1 MNALSTEFSLSTYRG
16 DYYHTIEFKN
26 GEKVNDIKEKVKKNG
41 KKHGTIV
48 SFISNPYYLG
58 AGSHLPIDK
67 VKEWLE
73 LMSYQLNY
81 NIEFHI
87 EEWEG
92 LKLVN
97 KEKIKRKGFS
107 DLIFHYI
114 QNPKDLIV
122 QPISLESSKKITEE
136 VKKDVVDESGK
147 VKAKKEKMKKDVNL
161 SFAFAY
167 DQSMETDERSFCN
180 FTQTDDGG
188 VHLDSVEEVF
198 CRYFQQQTKDSLS
211 ESQKAKMQILFQDVK
226 AGLKLVVNLS
236 TNAQVEFMG
245 NAKNRIQNENLKPV
259 LKDMTQELL
268 TEYFVNDSSKL
279 QAIIKVIKANA
290 KARIDLQK
298 AKSVNVSKK
307 IDNFADMELSNFIK
321 CNNTGNAYKE
331 LFLIEGR
338 KSAAG
343 SMVNGRDPNTQA
355 IFGFRGVTAN
365 AFKKSL
371 AEIMENGEWKQYVRV
386 LHTGIGASFDIRRL
400 YYDKIIISTDADI
413 DGYGIGV
420 GIAGFHV
427 RYMPEIIETGHLYK
441 VYPPLYRIADKDNPF
456 VGSKVELAKLCMKK
470 VVKVYSVR
478 MNTKN
483 SDYMDKDSLWKYLYD
498 TIDYLQNINELYDF
512 YKINPGL
519 IEIVIAALV
528 IFGGISK
535 ERLYLPDTN
544 VNSYKL
550 YDEKLSEQNFI
561 RDFMGFIQKR
571 YPEVKLENGVIKG
584 VVNGGVIR
592 LHLNQRFVTRVSDL
606 VPVIQK
612 YGYEIYVKEKGVEE
626 RKLTNMEFL
635 DNTSKLTPKIIS
647 RFKGLGEADAD
658 QLWETTLNP
667 ENRSLVQLTFD
678 DIERDIEIF
687 NKLKSDKPVYQK
699 QRKEMFEGYK
709 IRRDDLDN

>member
-268 TEYFVNDSSKL
+268 TEYFANDSVKL

-478 MNTKN
+478 MNTRN

>member
-211 ESQKAKMQILFQDVK
+211 ESQKSKMQILFQDVK

-268 TEYFVNDSSKL
+268 TEYFANDSAKL

-386 LHTGIGASFDIRRL
+386 LHTGIGGSFDIRRL

-478 MNTKN
+478 MNTRN

>member
-478 MNTKN
+478 MNTRN

-528 IFGGISK
+528 IFGGIPK